1 MGTAE
6 PLADEPHGA
15 TIAVYL
21 HQGRCVIGT
30 PSVDQRAVPGEV
42 EQPVPVEA
50 NIDAIEHGH
59 GLDAYLEGIEVD
71 GSGPEGARPQK
82 HQVTGG
88 RQARRNSQHKGPLDA
103 GAERAQ
109 TDSGTSLGTQ
119 PDGVRQRRAVGRDVR
134 PAVIDFTSLGVDR
147 RDPLGRAAVRREA
160 GEALGAAEH
169 DALRSNP
176 GDAKRKG
183 RHRVKRDRSS
193 STERNLLELLA
204 RNERHPRPVRGYG
217 RRAFDPL
224 GPRNGRGFG
233 LIESTEKELRRSIGP

>member
-6 PLADEPHGA
+6 PLADEPHGT

-59 GLDAYLEGIEVD
+59 GLDGYLEGIEVD
-71 GSGPEGARPQK
+71 GSGPEGGRPQK

-88 RQARRNSQHKGPLDA
+88 CQARRRALHEGSLDA

-109 TDSGTSLGTQ
+109 TDSGTL
-119 PDGVRQRRAVGRDVR
+119 RRAR
-134 PAVIDFTSLGVDR
+134 PDSVPSIPPSAVT
-147 RDPLGRAAVRREA
+147 
-160 GEALGAAEH
+160 
-169 DALRSNP
+169 
-176 GDAKRKG
+176 
-183 RHRVKRDRSS
+183 
-193 STERNLLELLA
+193 
-204 RNERHPRPVRGYG
+204 YG
-217 RRAFDPL
+217 QR
-224 GPRNGRGFG
+224 
-233 LIESTEKELRRSIGP
+233 